1 MFTQGWTY
9 DAAKY
14 EDYVE
19 VIINY
24 VQREYSVGVY
34 LGQEIR
40 DGKVTDLEM
49 LNSLNKNE
57 NKSEA
62 EFDKEVFEW
71 KDNAKTVFGR
81 RQKTKEGNKKLYS
94 LFID

>member
-14 EDYVE
+14 EDCVE

-57 NKSEA
+57 NKPDS

-71 KDNAKTVFGR
+71 KDNDKTVFGR
-81 RQKTKEGNKKLYS
+81 IQKTKEGNKKLYS
-94 LFID
+94 LFIN